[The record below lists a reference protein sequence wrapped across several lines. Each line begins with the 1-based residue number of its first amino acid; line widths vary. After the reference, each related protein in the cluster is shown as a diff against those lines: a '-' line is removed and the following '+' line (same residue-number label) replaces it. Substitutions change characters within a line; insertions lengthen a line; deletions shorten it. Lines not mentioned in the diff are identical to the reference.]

1 MSGKLHQ
8 ASIRPMGVR
17 IDLADGISAKNGWT
31 LMYASFATI
40 GFLTFINTGQT
51 FVLNANLGMSS
62 DEQGRITG
70 ALSFWNEAIT
80 IALAAPFGVLA
91 DRVGRRP
98 VFCFGMIAMAFGY
111 ALYPYADSVADVFVA
126 RTMYSFGTAAAAGMI
141 GIVGQDYP
149 REYSRGKLIAWTGVM
164 NALGVIVTAVVFGRI
179 MFGALENAGMTAKQQ
194 GLYTFWSVAIVLLIS
209 AWILKW
215 GLKGGVPPE
224 AQEKQPI
231 KDLFKSGFSN
241 AKNPRIALAY
251 ASAFVARSDLVVIG
265 AFTNLWGSVYG
276 QSQGMSPAEATR
288 AGALIFIIAQL
299 FGLVWAPIMGM
310 IIDRVNRVSA
320 VTFGMGFAAV
330 GYGSM
335 FFVDDPTNPIYYP
348 LFGLLGIGQISAFF
362 ASQALIGQEA
372 PAKERG
378 AIIGFFS
385 GSGAIGILVAT
396 SIGGILF
403 DTWMLVGPFIFVG
416 ALNFII
422 FAFGLLV
429 RMKSPGMMPD
439 EIKAMRAARIEALAA
454 DKESASAA
462 LAAAQPVITT
472 ADETKRED

>member
-1 MSGKLHQ
+1 MTKTTHQ
-8 ASIRPMGVR
+8 DYIRPMGVR

-40 GFLTFINTGQT
+40 GFLTFINTGQA
-51 FVLNANLGMSS
+51 FVLNANLSLPG
-62 DEQGRITG
+62 DEQGRVTG
-70 ALSFWNEAIT
+70 GLAFWNEIIT
-80 IALAAPFGVLA
+80 IALAAPFGVMA
-91 DRVGRRP
+91 DRIGRRP
-98 VFCFGMIAMAFGY
+98 VFCFGMISMAIGY
-111 ALYPYADSVADVFVA
+111 ALYPYADSVTDLFVA
-126 RTMYSFGTAAAAGMI
+126 RTMYGLGTAAAAGMI

-164 NALGVIVTAVVFGRI
+164 NSLGVIFTAFVFGRI
-179 MFGALENAGMTAKQQ
+179 MFGVLEEAGMTAKQQ

-224 AQEKQPI
+224 AKVPQPI
-231 KDLFKSGFSN
+231 KDLFKSGITN

-265 AFTNLWGSVYG
+265 AFTNLWGSVYAMN
-276 QSQGMSPAEATR
+276 QGYSPAEAAR

-299 FGLVWAPIMGM
+299 FGLVWSPIMGM

-320 VTFGMGFAAV
+320 VVFGMGFAAV

-335 FFVDDPTNPIYYP
+335 YFVDDPTNPIYYP

-362 ASQALIGQEA
+362 ASQALMGQEA

-378 AIIGFFS
+378 AVIGFFS
-385 GSGAIGILVAT
+385 GSGAVGILVAT
-396 SIGGILF
+396 SVGGILF
-403 DTWMLVGPFIFVG
+403 DTWMLTGPFIFVG
-416 ALNFII
+416 ALNFCI
-422 FAFGLLV
+422 FAAAV
-429 RMKSPGMMPD
+429 VIRSKSPGMMAD
-439 EIKAMRAARIEALAA
+439 EIKAIRTARMAE
-454 DKESASAA
+454 
-462 LAAAQPVITT
+462 LAAAKH
-472 ADETKRED
+472 E